1 MAYKFATLLLNL
13 RNILFY
19 SLQIS
24 EEEGREFLD
33 EVQYD
38 LREIRLRYEP
48 EIIPVAKPINQETK
62 SLIGQKTHQ
71 GEIVVTS
78 YRDTNNKSV
87 DDHQLA
93 QVCMC

>member
-1 MAYKFATLLLNL
+1 M
-13 RNILFY
+13 FY

-48 EIIPVAKPINQETK
+48 EMNPVAKPINQETN
-62 SLIGQKTHQ
+62 SLMGQKTHQ

-87 DDHQLA
+87 DDHQPA
-93 QVCMC
+93 QVYICMLDLR